1 MSAQEKDMKPSR
13 AAVVV
18 LVLSGLFLALPS
30 GLPAKERRGAE
41 IIVTRLDG
49 SGIKGELIA
58 VKPDSLLLLSEG
70 KDVSIGRADVHTV
83 VIIRKSQAGL
93 LAAVGGAAGA
103 AAGVVL
109 GLNWNFEAIS
119 DSRAGGAVFGG
130 AAIGAGGALLGY
142 LAGQLTGRDPS
153 FTVAGRQ
160 EADAARFW
168 TRLKAL
174 SREGTLPKIAP
185 APAAMPD
192 PPAATER
199 PVKITEAPAD
209 RVARPAPSSPA
220 GADAEPPGP
229 GWKRLRISVSAALP
243 AGTASTAYANGNF
256 YFPME
261 TIPEFGPYVIG
272 VSQWTGTGR
281 SFNRVGLGPIG
292 LAYAWNRHWSID
304 AEIYVHSGNSSSWAS
319 SLSFT
324 SSGDGQDYESGFYH
338 GYTARFVSVLL
349 GASYH
354 PLAHGPYQRHDVE
367 IGAAAGPAFV
377 RGTPYTSDM
386 AGVFSLPAFQKIV
399 PSGRILVGYDYYFVP
414 SVSLGFFAGYRLMEK
429 KLTGAV
435 ASGLAGFWEAGA
447 DPGAPPSFERLTE
460 VSLPAHSLK
469 GSAAFVGLRIA
480 ARI

>member
-1 MSAQEKDMKPSR
+1 
-13 AAVVV
+13 
-18 LVLSGLFLALPS
+18 
-30 GLPAKERRGAE
+30 
-41 IIVTRLDG
+41 
-49 SGIKGELIA
+49 
-58 VKPDSLLLLSEG
+58 
-70 KDVSIGRADVHTV
+70 
-83 VIIRKSQAGL
+83 
-93 LAAVGGAAGA
+93 
-103 AAGVVL
+103 
-109 GLNWNFEAIS
+109 
-119 DSRAGGAVFGG
+119 
-130 AAIGAGGALLGY
+130 
-142 LAGQLTGRDPS
+142 
-153 FTVAGRQ
+153 
-160 EADAARFW
+160 
-168 TRLKAL
+168 
-174 SREGTLPKIAP
+174 
-185 APAAMPD
+185 
-192 PPAATER
+192 
-199 PVKITEAPAD
+199 VKITEAPAD